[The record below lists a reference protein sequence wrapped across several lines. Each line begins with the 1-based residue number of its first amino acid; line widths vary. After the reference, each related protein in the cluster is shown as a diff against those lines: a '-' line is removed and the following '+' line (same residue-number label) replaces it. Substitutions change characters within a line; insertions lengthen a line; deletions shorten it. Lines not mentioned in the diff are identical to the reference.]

1 LKTIL
6 DDILVSVR
14 AELAA
19 RQALCPLAE
28 LRARAADAPPLRSL
42 EAALLSEGFSLL
54 AEIKERSPSVGPMR
68 KENVLEAAQAYA
80 ECPLVK
86 GISVLTNETHFGGSL
101 NRLQDLRQS
110 SLKPLLRKDFIIDP
124 YQIYEARVA
133 GADAILL
140 MANVLDGP
148 AMKELFALATD
159 LQLEVLFEIHT
170 EEELATI
177 PPGARILGINSRKF
191 KTTTGFSGA
200 ERAAQTDFS
209 VDLSVFSLVQS
220 LPGHV
225 VKVAE
230 SGLSAATIGQVAGI
244 FDAALIGTSLL
255 RDPRGVRA
263 HLADLMNALHH
274 QPAAAATP

>member
-6 DDILVSVR
+6 DEI
-14 AELAA
+14 LAA
-19 RQALCPLAE
+19 RQATCPLPE
-28 LRARAADAPPLRSL
+28 LRARVADAPPVRSL
-42 EAALLSEGFSLL
+42 EAALVSDGFSLL
-54 AEIKERSPSVGPMR
+54 AEIKAKSPSVGPMR
-68 KENVLEAAQAYA
+68 EENVLEAAQAYA
-80 ECPLVK
+80 DCPLVR
-86 GISVLTNETHFGGSL
+86 GISVLTNAAHFGGSL
-101 NRLQDLRQS
+101 DHLQSLRQS

-124 YQIYEARVA
+124 YQIYEARAA

-148 AMKELFALATD
+148 TMEKFFALARE

-177 PPGARILGINSRKF
+177 PSGARILGINSRKF

-200 ERAAQTDFS
+200 DQAAKTDFS
-209 VDLSVFSLVQS
+209 VDLGVFSLVRS
-220 LPGHV
+220 LPTGV

-255 RDPRGVRA
+255 RDPRGVKP
-263 HLADLMNALHH
+263 HLADLTAALNN
-274 QPAAAATP
+274 QPVYATA